1 MMGSRTLIFYRC
13 TRPPGHHKVEAL
25 VYGRIAGSHYLQ
37 VYLHRGHHKVGMAH
51 ALAGGASKLVCMFYK
66 CARTMAP

>member
-1 MMGSRTLIFYRC
+1 MMGSRILMFYRC

-37 VYLHRGHHKVGMAH
+37 VYLRRVNHKVEALLHHKF
-51 ALAGGASKLVCMFYK
+51 AGSHYLQVYPDPGAS
-66 CARTMAP
+66 